1 MTLQCTA
8 SFFSY
13 LWYFWLYNAGHENL
27 NLTFINWRMKC
38 VAHRNFD
45 LGKFSITGLLK
56 IKMKL
61 RQFCCSKDNWCW
73 NSQNSLIKASSRSLP
88 LKWEAGVLE
97 RNVLTFH
104 LVVTSTKLEGSLASW
119 FGVLTFASLCF
130 LSEMIADHQ
139 IETGLLKPDLKD
151 KVTYTLLR
159 KHRHQTKKSN
169 LRSLAD
175 IGKTVSSASR
185 MFTNPDNGNV
195 KPARRRLL
203 SLPEPPTFAP
213 SLRILSSSSYAFS
226 QGHVTQS
233 FHGPFH
239 PTGQVCKHAGK
250 VSLGL

>member
-1 MTLQCTA
+1 M
-8 SFFSY
+8 
-13 LWYFWLYNAGHENL
+13 
-27 NLTFINWRMKC
+27 
-38 VAHRNFD
+38 
-45 LGKFSITGLLK
+45 
-56 IKMKL
+56 
-61 RQFCCSKDNWCW
+61 
-73 NSQNSLIKASSRSLP
+73 
-88 LKWEAGVLE
+88 
-97 RNVLTFH
+97 
-104 LVVTSTKLEGSLASW
+104 VTSTKLEGSLASW
-119 FGVLTFASLCF
+119 FGALMFASLCF

-185 MFTNPDNGNV
+185 MFTNPDNGNA
-195 KPARRRLL
+195 KPTHRRLL

-213 SLRILSSSSYAFS
+213 PLRILSSSSYAFS
-226 QGHVTQS
+226 QGHMTQS

-239 PTGQVCKHAGK
+239 PIGQVCNLAGK